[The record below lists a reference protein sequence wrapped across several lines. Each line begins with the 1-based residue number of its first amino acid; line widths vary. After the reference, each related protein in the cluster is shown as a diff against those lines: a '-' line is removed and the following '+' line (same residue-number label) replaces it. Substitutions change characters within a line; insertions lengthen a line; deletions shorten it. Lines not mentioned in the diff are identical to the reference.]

1 MSNNTTL
8 RKLDRFFGVTAAG
21 STMRTEIIA
30 GFTTFFAMVYILMVN
45 ADMFTNAGVSY
56 GAIYISTA
64 VSAIVGTMA
73 IGLLANL
80 PLAQAPGMGL
90 NAFFIYT
97 CCLGFGMSY
106 ANALVLVLFDGLM
119 FIILTVTGL
128 RKMIFQAIPKT
139 VRTVI
144 PAGIGMFIVF
154 LGLQNAGIVAKDAST
169 GVTLGSFNLLKEG
182 SWGSIMPLIVTVL
195 GLLAIAVMAKKNVK
209 GSVLLG
215 ILGSAAMYYALG
227 FATVPG
233 FHPIVTLDNPFKA
246 FDQFFSESFF
256 KVFLEGFDFSAY
268 IAANGTANTILIIA
282 TTALAFCMVD
292 MFDTIATLYG
302 AAARGHMLTKDGEVP
317 HMDKA
322 MLADAIA
329 TTTGAICG
337 TSTVTTVVESA
348 SGVAEGGRTGMTSM
362 VTAALFVVAMFL
374 SPIAQLVPT
383 CATAAALVYVGVL
396 MMSCVREVDWDDIT
410 HAVPSFLTLA
420 MMPFT
425 YNISYGIAFGL
436 ISHVVISVFTGKA
449 KEIKTGTWVIML
461 LFLAM
466 LFLTH

>member
-182 SWGSIMPLIVTVL
+182 SWGSIMPMIVTVL

-246 FDQFFSESFF
+246 FGQFFSESFF